1 MAVTRLDDVR
11 HDLLADYRNIPDPEL
26 VARRGLFVAE
36 GRLVVTR
43 LLANRRWPVRS
54 VLVTATAYSALRGTI
69 ETRPDV
75 DVFIVPQEC
84 MNELSGFNI
93 HRGCLAMG
101 ERPPVSEWRRVAAAA
116 ARLVVLER
124 VGDADNVGS
133 VFRNVAALGG
143 PAGAVLLGPGTADPL
158 YRKAIRTSM
167 GAALAMP
174 FAAADRPDQPWPR
187 ALHALREGGWHV
199 VGLTPRADCPPL
211 WDTAGRVADRVALV
225 FGHEGDGLSPQALE
239 ACTGLARIPMAP
251 GIDSLNVGVSV
262 GVALYDVLRTRA
274 HETAAGRVRA

>member
-167 GAALAMP
+167 AAVLDVPFASVDRWPDALADLR
-174 FAAADRPDQPWPR
+174 ADGWR
-187 ALHALREGGWHV
+187 AIA
-199 VGLTPRADCPPL
+199 LTPHPDAAPL
-211 WDTAGRVADRVALV
+211 HTIGSRPGARCAFVL
-225 FGHEGDGLSPQALE
+225 GHEGEGLSAAALS
-239 ACTGLARIPMAP
+239 ACGERLRIPMS
-251 GIDSLNVGVSV
+251 GFDSLNVATAAA
-262 GVALYDVLRTRA
+262 VALYEA
-274 HETAAGRVRA
+274 GAGAAGRRSPQ